1 MLGGISIRREAD
13 IWHIAVFGAI
23 GLYLDFKQRE
33 KGINLRNV
41 DDCLAAGVGERLS
54 SRICGGTNDS

>member
-23 GLYLDFKQRE
+23 GLYLDNKQRE
-33 KGINLRNV
+33 KGINLHNV
-41 DDCLAAGVGERLS
+41 DDCRQQAWGSA
-54 SRICGGTNDS
+54 